1 MIDSSQA
8 ALLIIDM
15 QHGFIDTDSALCVAG
30 AQATLPACTQAI
42 NQARKLTIPIFHI
55 CREYASDGSDVES
68 TRFESW
74 LAGGKPL
81 SKACVAENSLDFPE
95 EIAPKA
101 GDRVVVKPRFSA
113 FFATDLNET
122 LRAKG
127 INTVVLLGTT
137 TPNCIRS
144 SCYDALSLNYNV
156 VVVEDCTSSRT
167 PAVQATNIEDMAH
180 IGAQIIN
187 TKEFCEC
194 GLANIRDVVGEHQ
207 RCVAKEDGP
216 TREKSE

>member
-15 QHGFIDTDSALCVAG
+15 QHGFLDKDSTLCIAG
-30 AQATLPACTQAI
+30 AKATIPACARALE
-42 NQARKLTIPIFHI
+42 QARNLGIPVFHI
-55 CREYASDGSDVES
+55 YREYAADGSDVES
-68 TRFESW
+68 TRFETW

-81 SKACVAENSLDFPE
+81 SKASAAANSLDFPS

-101 GDRVVVKPRFSA
+101 GDQVVMKPRFSA

-122 LRAKG
+122 LREEG
-127 INTVVLLGTT
+127 ISTVLLLGTT

-167 PAVQATNIEDMAH
+167 DAVQAANIEDMAH
-180 IGAQIIN
+180 IGAQIID
-187 TKEFCEC
+187 TQEFCEQ
-194 GLANIRDVVGEHQ
+194 GLTNVRDIVGEHQ
-207 RCVAKEDGP
+207 LQVAKEN
-216 TREKSE
+216 